1 MKIGKIAF
9 MILNLVLLQ
18 LGRIIFKYVIF
29 IFIVRS
35 LLSDVIVNMLYMG
48 IIIGVFIA
56 IIKKKKININIFP
69 EKFNIKYKV
78 FTIIV
83 SLFFI
88 ITPIVTTNYQLY
100 NILSLIYNAI
110 ITVIFEEFIFRG
122 YIFKEISLMKNDL
135 IAYIVS
141 TLLFGIWHFG
151 YIDTIIWRTSLFYT
165 NSDIVNIMFW
175 KVITGIVIGIV
186 LGFFR
191 YKNKNV
197 YSSILIH
204 TFINTFGI

>member
-29 IFIVRS
+29 IFIDRS

-100 NILSLIYNAI
+100 NILFLIYNAI
-110 ITVIFEEFIFRG
+110 ITVIFEEFIFMG

-197 YSSILIH
+197 YS
-204 TFINTFGI
+204 

>member
-29 IFIVRS
+29 IFIDRS
-35 LLSDVIVNMLYMG
+35 LLSDVIVNMSYMG
-48 IIIGVFIA
+48 IIIVVFIA
-56 IIKKKKININIFP
+56 IIKKKKMNINIFP

-175 KVITGIVIGIV
+175 KV
-186 LGFFR
+186 LESYNRHSNWNSFR
-191 YKNKNV
+191 
-197 YSSILIH
+197 IFQI
-204 TFINTFGI
+204 

>member
-29 IFIVRS
+29 IFIDRS

-78 FTIIV
+78 FTIII

-175 KVITGIVIGIV
+175 KV
-186 LGFFR
+186 LESYNRHSNWNSFR
-191 YKNKNV
+191 
-197 YSSILIH
+197 IFQI
-204 TFINTFGI
+204 

>member
-29 IFIVRS
+29 IFIDRS

-56 IIKKKKININIFP
+56 IIKKKKMNINIFP

-135 IAYIVS
+135 ITYIVS

-175 KVITGIVIGIV
+175 KV
-186 LGFFR
+186 LESYNRHSNWNSFR
-191 YKNKNV
+191 
-197 YSSILIH
+197 IFQI
-204 TFINTFGI
+204 

>member
-29 IFIVRS
+29 IFIDRS
-35 LLSDVIVNMLYMG
+35 LLSDVIVNMSYMG
-48 IIIGVFIA
+48 IIIVVFIA
-56 IIKKKKININIFP
+56 IIKKKKMNINIFP

-100 NILSLIYNAI
+100 NILFLIYNAI

-175 KVITGIVIGIV
+175 KV
-186 LGFFR
+186 LESYNRHSNWNSFR
-191 YKNKNV
+191 
-197 YSSILIH
+197 IFQI
-204 TFINTFGI
+204 

>member
-29 IFIVRS
+29 IFIDRS

-135 IAYIVS
+135 ITYIVS

-175 KVITGIVIGIV
+175 KV
-186 LGFFR
+186 LESYNRHSNWNSFR
-191 YKNKNV
+191 
-197 YSSILIH
+197 IFQI
-204 TFINTFGI
+204 

>member
-29 IFIVRS
+29 IFIDRS

-100 NILSLIYNAI
+100 NILFLIYNAI

-175 KVITGIVIGIV
+175 KV
-186 LGFFR
+186 LESYNRHSNWNSFR
-191 YKNKNV
+191 
-197 YSSILIH
+197 IFQI
-204 TFINTFGI
+204 

>member
-1 MKIGKIAF
+1 
-9 MILNLVLLQ
+9 
-18 LGRIIFKYVIF
+18 
-29 IFIVRS
+29 
-35 LLSDVIVNMLYMG
+35 MLYMG

-175 KVITGIVIGIV
+175 KVITGIVIGRV

-204 TFINTFGI
+204 TFINTFGS